1 MAEPRKVTLHFDE
14 QYMADLMSE
23 ELCTDGPLSDLR
35 VETVTQKEDGG
46 FVIVMAVK
54 KAEAEK

>member
-1 MAEPRKVTLHFDE
+1 MTEPRKVTLNFDE

-23 ELCTDGPLSDLR
+23 ELCSDGPLSDLR
-35 VETVTQKEDGG
+35 VETVTQEEDGG

-54 KAEAEK
+54 EAEASK